1 MQLQSF
7 LDDPAY
13 REEHALHLEV
23 VATFTRVGPNAEQKF
38 GDEFMLPRLTALA
51 LENNNQT
58 SELKKREMALQ
69 LFEAYSVL
77 SCCFINY

>member
-1 MQLQSF
+1 
-7 LDDPAY
+7 
-13 REEHALHLEV
+13 
-23 VATFTRVGPNAEQKF
+23 
-38 GDEFMLPRLTALA
+38 MLPRLTALA

-77 SCCFINY
+77 SCCCILNLNSTVVDVHRINNFSCVMVSLMVSLC